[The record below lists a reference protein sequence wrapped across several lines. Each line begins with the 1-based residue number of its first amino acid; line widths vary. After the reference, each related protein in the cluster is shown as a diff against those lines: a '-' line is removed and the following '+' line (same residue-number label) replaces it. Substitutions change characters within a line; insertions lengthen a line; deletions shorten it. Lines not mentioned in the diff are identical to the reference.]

1 MNWIALKSLNEIH
14 ASGKT
19 RIKETLKLSSEI
31 QYLQETTHEIYA
43 SGKYYY
49 PGEGFTEY
57 YLKHHFEN
65 FDKYIEF
72 LSRNELL
79 KPQTRFEETDIKILM
94 GIEERMANGDLIPIR
109 DQMIEAEESV
119 RGVSSMFFHNE
130 KYLLGKPSLIDAVK
144 QLLEIE
150 ELADDKEQQYIY
162 RLECLDPQMIV
173 LCENLD
179 FLKKPTAP
187 RKNRIELW
195 YAGGKNIAKLE
206 FTDTRNLDIYYS
218 CDWDYD
224 GLLIFGMVREKI
236 PGIKLLFP
244 NAASKDIT
252 TSDHDSLWQNR
263 SNPERLSNLD
273 SGLFLEQEKDL
284 IKSLIAKDHWIT
296 EEDNDLILMI
306 LTTQNE
312 NIQTDH

>member
-14 ASGKT
+14 TSGKT
-19 RIKETLKLSSEI
+19 RIKETLKKSSEI
-31 QYLQETTHEIYA
+31 QYLLETTNEIYA
-43 SGKYYY
+43 SGKHYY

-57 YLKHHFEN
+57 YLKHHSEN
-65 FDKYIEF
+65 FGKYSEF

-109 DQMIEAEESV
+109 DQMIKAEESV

-130 KYLLGKPSLIDAVK
+130 KYLLGKPSLIDSVK
-144 QLLEIE
+144 QLLDIE
-150 ELADDKEQQYIY
+150 ELADDKDQQYMY

-187 RKNRIELW
+187 RKHNIELW

-206 FTDTRNLDIYYS
+206 FSDTRNLPIYYS
-218 CDWDYD
+218 CDWDHD

-252 TSDHDSLWQNR
+252 TSDHDSHWQNR
-263 SNPERLSNLD
+263 SNPEQLSNLD
-273 SGLFLEQEKDL
+273 SGLFLEQEKNL
-284 IKSLIAKDHWIT
+284 IKSLIVKDHWIT
-296 EEDNDLILMI
+296 EEDNDLVRMI
-306 LTTQNE
+306 KDL
-312 NIQTDH
+312 